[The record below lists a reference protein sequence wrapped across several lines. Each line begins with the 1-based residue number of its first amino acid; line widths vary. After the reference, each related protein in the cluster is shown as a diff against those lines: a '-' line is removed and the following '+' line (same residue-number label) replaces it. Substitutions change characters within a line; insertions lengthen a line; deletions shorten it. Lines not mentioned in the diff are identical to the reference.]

1 MSDENAVTMVALKG
15 HLGYGYFG
23 EASTLLVNEGD
34 TFTTTSFR
42 AARLEAKGMAERVT
56 ETAVPVVKRVSVSA
70 PAPVEEK
77 IDKRTKAFKAS
88 HKK

>member
-1 MSDENAVTMVALKG
+1 MADENAVTMVALKG

-23 EASTLLVNEGD
+23 EATTLKVEEGD
-34 TFTTTSFR
+34 TFTTTSVR

-56 ETAVPVVKRVSVSA
+56 TTAIPVVERVSASA
-70 PAPVEEK
+70 PSEEK

>member
-1 MSDENAVTMVALKG
+1 MADENAVTMVALKG

-34 TFTTTSFR
+34 TFTTTAFR

-56 ETAVPVVKRVSVSA
+56 ETAIPVVQ
-70 PAPVEEK
+70 PVDGEPK